1 MRRLPSWNDEAERP
15 FKSHNLE
22 TNENMNEFYI
32 ILAVLVVLALVAYN
46 VWSAYS
52 ETSTVWEHEHALHY
66 RHGKFIGRLEAG
78 KHRFWGRGH
87 EVERFDGRWQE
98 AVIQG
103 QEFLTADKAPVKVS
117 GIVRYRIC
125 DAELFKGA
133 SVNAYNSLHSA
144 VQIALRDVIGAAG
157 IEEVLAHKAELG
169 KRLKE
174 LVEPV
179 AKQFG
184 YELDV
189 VQVRDLMIVGDLKR
203 VFTQVMTAKQEA
215 LASLEKA
222 RGEAAAIRVMGNAAR
237 VFENNP
243 ALLQLKFLKALESG
257 AGYNNQLILG
267 SLDPFTSFLK
277 K

>member
-1 MRRLPSWNDEAERP
+1 
-15 FKSHNLE
+15 
-22 TNENMNEFYI
+22 MNEFYI
-32 ILAVLVVLALVAYN
+32 ILAVLVVLVLVAYN
-46 VWSAYS
+46 VWTAYS
-52 ETSTVWEHEHALHY
+52 ETATVWEHEHALHY
-66 RHGKFIGRLEAG
+66 RHGKLIERLEAG
-78 KHRFWGRGH
+78 KHRFWGSGH
-87 EVERFDGRWQE
+87 EVVRFDGRWQE

-117 GIVRYRIC
+117 GIVRYRID
-125 DAELFKGA
+125 DAELFSKA

-144 VQIALRDVIGAAG
+144 VQIALRSVIGAAG
-157 IEEVLAHKAELG
+157 IEEVLEHKAELG
-169 KRLKE
+169 KSLKV
-174 LVEPV
+174 LVDPV

-237 VFENNP
+237 VFEKNP
-243 ALLQLKFLKALESG
+243 ALLQLQFLKTLESG

-267 SLDPFTSFLK
+267 SLDPLTSFLK